1 MRAISQKLYPLHWRR
16 LIHSLGLPQCSQT
29 QNIKYRPLPP
39 PMTHDR
45 TNAGD
50 TEKWQIQA
58 VLLLMV
64 TLIHFRGIGRP
75 PPIRDIRNIWT
86 APNWYINFKGFSR
99 NKGLPISNASW
110 WQKAATQMYGKL
122 WKIQTND
129 DLRSFTRGHFYVT
142 CCILLKYLWL
152 DIHIINFNSKK
163 FQNTSTR
170 HVYHLCLDFFGPL
183 SPTAM
188 TLQCYRGVVFIFVI
202 SDSQDVNTIT
212 AKESVSQNTARITNS
227 VQCPPSLSGHCDYQ

>member
-1 MRAISQKLYPLHWRR
+1 MNSPWLK
-16 LIHSLGLPQCSQT
+16 SLWNL
-29 QNIKYRPLPP
+29 
-39 PMTHDR
+39 
-45 TNAGD
+45 
-50 TEKWQIQA
+50 
-58 VLLLMV
+58 
-64 TLIHFRGIGRP
+64 
-75 PPIRDIRNIWT
+75 
-86 APNWYINFKGFSR
+86 YINYKGFSR

-110 WQKAATQMYGKL
+110 WQKAATQVSAGL

-129 DLRSFTRGHFYVT
+129 DLRSFTRGHFYVI